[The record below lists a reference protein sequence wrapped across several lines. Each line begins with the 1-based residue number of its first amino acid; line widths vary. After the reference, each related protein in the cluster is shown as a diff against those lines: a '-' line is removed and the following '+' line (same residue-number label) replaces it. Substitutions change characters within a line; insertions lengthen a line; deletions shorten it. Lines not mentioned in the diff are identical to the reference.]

1 MIAGETK
8 LGILG
13 SITYHSFIIF
23 LLNARL
29 SACTLACNYSTVYA
43 CRVLPSDVDLV
54 GVTRPLI
61 NDVLDK

>member
-23 LLNARL
+23 LLNARTKCTAPG
-29 SACTLACNYSTVYA
+29 SATTAPSTSVGCCLAIA
-43 CRVLPSDVDLV
+43 ALV
-54 GVTRPLI
+54 GVTSAMLMY
-61 NDVLDK
+61 

>member
-23 LLNARL
+23 LLNARTKCTAPG
-29 SACTLACNYSTVYA
+29 SATT
-43 CRVLPSDVDLV
+43 PS
-54 GVTRPLI
+54 RPLGAA
-61 NDVLDK
+61 

>member
-1 MIAGETK
+1 MHA
-8 LGILG
+8 LW
-13 SITYHSFIIF
+13 
-23 LLNARL
+23 
-29 SACTLACNYSTVYA
+29 ACNYSTVYA

>member
-23 LLNARL
+23 LLNARTK
-29 SACTLACNYSTVYA
+29 CTAPWQCNYSTVYA
-43 CRVLPSDVDLV
+43 CRVLPSELVALV
-54 GVTRPLI
+54 GVTSAMLMY
-61 NDVLDK
+61 

>member
-23 LLNARL
+23 LLNARTK
-29 SACTLACNYSTVYA
+29 CTAPWQCNYSTVNV
-43 CRVLPSDVDLV
+43 RWVLPSDVALV
-54 GVTRPLI
+54 GVTSAMLMY
-61 NDVLDK
+61 

>member
-23 LLNARL
+23 LLNARTKCMH
-29 SACTLACNYSTVYA
+29 SGHATTVPSTPVGYCLAM
-43 CRVLPSDVDLV
+43 
-54 GVTRPLI
+54 
-61 NDVLDK
+61 